1 MKRFMQGSFALLN
14 VSRVFLDVERE
25 KTADR
30 THGALA
36 QLARASALQAEC
48 QGFESLKLHHML
60 LGGEQ
65 LLRGLPR
72 WEAAGEWAYS
82 SVG

>member
-1 MKRFMQGSFALLN
+1 MKRFMQGSFALFN

-48 QGFESLKLHHML
+48 QGFESLKLHQYIVGVRGGSAVEGL
-60 LGGEQ
+60 ASLG
-65 LLRGLPR
+65 
-72 WEAAGEWAYS
+72 S
-82 SVG
+82 C